1 MNARALQVAYI
12 HINPSFQ
19 LGIHCIRRVKL
30 GDKLIL
36 EAIVHV
42 YTDSQVKAE
51 KMLHFQH
58 EELDCYD
65 FFIDFEDTL
74 KKLYTDK

>member
-1 MNARALQVAYI
+1 MDV
-12 HINPSFQ
+12 HI
-19 LGIHCIRRVKL
+19 
-30 GDKLIL
+30 
-36 EAIVHV
+36 